1 MNMSNL
7 IRKQL
12 AGPTA
17 SNRLTK
23 TVAARVEAVLAKRMP
38 KVAGMADDAVMTR
51 LITAYNV
58 KHAPAEGL
66 WYRIKKTF
74 ADLFSNVTYYTPDA
88 RGVTQEMAAQ
98 VRPKL
103 KAGDILL
110 RRTEGTSGNFL
121 IPSWW
126 KHAGV
131 YVGDGKVVDAA
142 FKGVHKGSFEKFMT
156 DGDAVMVLRA
166 KDLSSKQR
174 EAIARF
180 ANLQVGKPYDFDLD
194 FVDQARMT
202 CTELANHAVEA
213 GTGREVVEKNMLGAV
228 VGDAF
233 KNRNFELVW
242 TNRPDMASL
251 LD

>member
-1 MNMSNL
+1 MKMANL
-7 IRKQL
+7 IRNQL
-12 AGPTA
+12 AAPA
-17 SNRLTK
+17 SSKRLAK
-23 TVAARVEAVLAKRMP
+23 TYATRAEAVLIKRMG
-38 KVAGMADDAVMTR
+38 KAGGMADDALMTR
-51 LITAYNV
+51 IITSYNV
-58 KHAPAEGL
+58 KSAPPEGL
-66 WYRIKKTF
+66 WYRFKKTI
-74 ADLFSNVTYYTPDA
+74 ADLFSNITYYTPEA
-88 RGVTQEMAAQ
+88 RGVTKEMAEQ
-98 VRPKL
+98 VQPKL

-131 YVGDGKVVDAA
+131 YVGDGQVVDAA
-142 FKGVHKGSFEKFMT
+142 FKGVHKGTFKKFMT

-166 KDLSSKQR
+166 KDLSGSQR

-194 FVDQARMT
+194 FADKARMT
-202 CTELANHAVEA
+202 CTELANHALEA
-213 GTGREVVEKNMLGAV
+213 GAGKEVVPKNMLGAV

-242 TNRPDMASL
+242 TNRPDMATF